1 MGRKLGV
8 TAAIGGVI
16 VALGAGAVLAGE
28 GDGGPGQGAGPLE
41 LRTVEAQR
49 VAVPST
55 FDPAARAQAVGQRGK
70 RSKPQVI
77 YLETEA
83 QTLPA
88 GKTGFV
94 IGDCPGR
101 AKALSGYYFVQGQFN
116 GFGLENEG
124 DSPAGPRRWAFY
136 LDAEAPSGGVSGVVF
151 GVVCIKGVA

>member
-1 MGRKLGV
+1 MRRKLGFTV
-8 TAAIGGVI
+8 GVMVAIAATAGV
-16 VALGAGAVLAGE
+16 VFASQV
-28 GDGGPGQGAGPLE
+28 DDGPGQGAGPLE
-41 LRTVEAQR
+41 VRAVYAHR
-49 VAVPST
+49 VTAPST
-55 FDPAARAQAVGQRGK
+55 FSPAMRDQAPQQRS
-70 RSKPQVI
+70 RRRKPQVI
-77 YLETEA
+77 YLETES

-124 DSPAGPRRWAFY
+124 DSPAGPKRWAFY
-136 LDAEAPSGGVSGVVF
+136 LDAEEPSTGVSGVIF